1 MKAVLLSIQPK
12 WCAKIVNGEK
22 SIEVRKTQ
30 PKLKTPFKC
39 YIYCTAG
46 VGKNTF
52 CVPVSHK
59 RIMEHYAETGSMDS
73 LNAPIGNGKVI
84 GEFVCDKIF
93 DICIEMS
100 NPDALPGC
108 PFPATGLTDKEIL
121 QYLGNGNTGYG
132 WHITQLK
139 IYDEPKE
146 LEAYGT
152 KHKCNL
158 SRKCTE
164 QGFLC
169 AGYCKL
175 TRPPQSWCYVEELQ
189 NA

>member
-1 MKAVLLSIQPK
+1 MKSVLISIRPE
-12 WCAKIVNGEK
+12 WCDLIAAGKK
-22 SIEVRKTQ
+22 TIEVRKTK
-30 PKLKTPFKC
+30 PKLETPFKV

-52 CVPVSHK
+52 CLPVSYK

-84 GEFVCDKIF
+84 GQFICDEIKDMR
-93 DICIEMS
+93 DIEPAPTCLSIEEW
-100 NPDALPGC
+100 LKY
-108 PFPATGLTDKEIL
+108 TDGHK
-121 QYLGNGNTGYG
+121 GPVYG
-132 WHITQLK
+132 WHISDLK
-139 IYDEPKE
+139 IYDEPKA
-146 LEAYGT
+146 LSAYGT
-152 KHKCNL
+152 THKCNL

-175 TRPPQSWCYVEELQ
+175 TRPPQSWCYVEKLP
-189 NA
+189 

>member
-1 MKAVLLSIQPK
+1 MRSVLISIRPK
-12 WCAKIVNGEK
+12 WCELIVTGNK
-22 SIEVRKTQ
+22 TVEVRKTK
-30 PKLKTPFKC
+30 PKLETPFKV

-46 VGKNTF
+46 FGKNTL
-52 CVPVSHK
+52 CLPVSHK

-84 GEFVCDKIF
+84 GEFICDYITPVTAEHIKNIAQAA
-93 DICIEMS
+93 CLTLPEMWEYGKRS
-100 NPDALPGC
+100 SAYDL
-108 PFPATGLTDKEIL
+108 F
-121 QYLGNGNTGYG
+121 G
-132 WHITQLK
+132 WHVSDLK
-139 IYDEPKE
+139 IYDKPKA
-146 LEAYGT
+146 LSKYGT
-152 KHKCNL
+152 KHKCNI

-175 TRPPQSWCYVEELQ
+175 TRPPQSWCYVEELD